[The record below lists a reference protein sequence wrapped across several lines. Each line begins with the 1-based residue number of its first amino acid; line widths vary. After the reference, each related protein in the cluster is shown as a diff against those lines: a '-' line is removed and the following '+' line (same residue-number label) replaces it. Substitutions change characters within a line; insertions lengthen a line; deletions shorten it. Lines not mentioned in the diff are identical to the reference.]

1 MLLWT
6 FTALSHVY
14 GLWHVPQNTFLPLLA
29 CLVVCRCLSRILV
42 RKKFSYFKG
51 SLTRDFRIQFLDFF
65 CSSNLKNTDDRFILF
80 SVADPGCLSRI
91 RLFSI
96 PDPNCLHPGSRKE
109 FKYFNKKKLF
119 LRSRK
124 YDPGCSS
131 RIPDPQH

>member
-42 RKKFSYFKG
+42 RKKFGYFKG
-51 SLTRDFRIQFLDFF
+51 SLTRDFRIQFLDFL

-91 RLFSI
+91 RSLVKDTDSD
-96 PDPNCLHPGSRKE
+96 PDPSTSSN
-109 FKYFNKKKLF
+109 NIKKKHCFLLF
-119 LRSRK
+119 
-124 YDPGCSS
+124 
-131 RIPDPQH
+131 

>member
-42 RKKFSYFKG
+42 RKKFGYFKG
-51 SLTRDFRIQFLDFF
+51 SLTRDFRIQFLDFL
-65 CSSNLKNTDDRFILF
+65 CSSNLNNTDDRFILF

-96 PDPNCLHPGSRKE
+96 PEPGSATLILLCVKIIVLAGLNSIPCALAFPQLVE
-109 FKYFNKKKLF
+109 E
-119 LRSRK
+119 RS
-124 YDPGCSS
+124 STL
-131 RIPDPQH
+131 